1 MKQDF
6 VDGVMVKWDEK
17 TFDEHGKP
25 GWEGFTIKRDHPSE
39 ISPRQDEQGLCPWPP
54 SRLKQMLESHEERVA
69 TCGGKACC
77 TCCSYPACV
86 LYNEIVIQSAAWD
99 AAMPEAVEAI
109 AVPTH
114 ANEDAWRAARQIHK
128 HLTGRCLP
136 RGTRDEGYHKG
147 RGSSIPLLSVNV
159 DREGRPDE
167 PFQTLDE
174 DELDEK
180 YGPVAC

>member
-6 VDGVMVKWDEK
+6 VDGVMVKCDEK

-109 AVPTH
+109 ASTEQPALERQGAFGIVQSVAVP
-114 ANEDAWRAARQIHK
+114 
-128 HLTGRCLP
+128 LP
-136 RGTRDEGYHKG
+136 E
-147 RGSSIPLLSVNV
+147 NCN
-159 DREGRPDE
+159 PDE
-167 PFQTLDE
+167 DFGTSSTTDWGDDPDGINVVCE
-174 DELDEK
+174 
-180 YGPVAC
+180 